1 MKLINIQ
8 TDQGTKTGVMRDDSH
23 YVDVSAAGSVLHLIS
38 HADARAQAAA
48 LAANGTAQL
57 LAGVKLAAPVTP
69 GKIIAIGLNYSD
81 HAAESGA
88 KPPSKPIVFAKFSN
102 TLAAHGDT
110 ITWYADQTPNMDYEA
125 EFGIVIGHTAYRVSE
140 TDALSYVGG
149 YVCANDLSARD
160 LQSGDEGKQ
169 WVLGK
174 TLDGTCPIG
183 PCLTTSDDIPDPQAL
198 SIKCILNGQVMQNSS
213 TAQMIFGVAKLVS
226 YLSHY
231 FTLNAGDLIITGT
244 PPGVGAARK
253 PPVWLKDGDTVTIE
267 IEKIGALTNTI
278 RVL

>member
-1 MKLINIQ
+1 M
-8 TDQGTKTGVMRDDSH
+8 TDADH
-23 YVDVSAAGSVLHLIS
+23 FVDVSAAGSVLHIINN
-38 HADARAQAAA
+38 ADARAQAAA
-48 LAANGTAQL
+48 LAANGTAQS
-57 LAGVKLAAPVTP
+57 LAGVKLGAPITP

-110 ITWYADQTPNMDYEA
+110 LIWYNDQTPNMDYEA
-125 EFGIVIGHTAYRVSE
+125 EFGIVIGKTAYRINDA
-140 TDALSYVGG
+140 DALSYVGG

-183 PCLTTSDDIPDPQAL
+183 PCLTTSDEIPDPQSL
-198 SIKCILNGQVMQNSS
+198 NIKCILNGQIMQNSS
-213 TAQMIFGVAKLVS
+213 TAQMIFGTAKLVA